1 MLDLGCGGGHVAAHL
16 KDRFRLTLVDISE
29 EMIEV
34 SRRLNP
40 GCEHVR
46 GDMRSVRLG
55 RAFDAVLV
63 HDAADYITTEADLRL
78 VLGTAAAHCRPAGLA
93 LFAPDHLKDD
103 FRESAG
109 RGGGGDPSGAQAS
122 FTEVTW
128 DPDPADD
135 WIRSDYE
142 FTLRGADGAVQVV
155 RESHRLGA
163 FSLATWE
170 RLLREAGFD
179 PAEPPAGA
187 GGPGARPPAHLILG
201 RRPGRG

>member
-1 MLDLGCGGGHVAAHL
+1 LRRRPRRGPPEGPVPPHAGRYLRGDDRGLTAPQPRLRARAGGHALGPAGAGLRRGPRPRRGRLHHHRGRPAAGAR
-16 KDRFRLTLVDISE
+16 D
-29 EMIEV
+29 
-34 SRRLNP
+34 SRRPL
-40 GCEHVR
+40 
-46 GDMRSVRLG
+46 
-55 RAFDAVLV
+55 
-63 HDAADYITTEADLRL
+63 
-78 VLGTAAAHCRPAGLA
+78 PAGLA

-122 FTEVTW
+122 FTQVTW